1 MYSIL
6 GNCALMTTAMIF
18 LQKRIVIEVKVT
30 LDRQREINPKT
41 CNTGDRFK

>member
-6 GNCALMTTAMIF
+6 GNSALMTTAMIF

-30 LDRQREINPKT
+30 LDRQREINSKT